1 MPILSYPAISKL
13 TEADAEILSDLF
25 PKSTRSH
32 LIALRGVLNNGR
44 ASWRTYAHGLV
55 SIDEEAMLTEVR
67 LKCSLKTAD
76 RVSLLINRGVC
87 LQAVATTPLKIPMVG
102 TERISLR

>member
-13 TEADAEILSDLF
+13 TEADAEILSELF
-25 PKSTRSH
+25 PTQTRSH

-44 ASWRTYAHGLV
+44 ASWRAYAHGLV
-55 SIDEEAMLTEVR
+55 SIEQEAMLTEVR
-67 LKCSLKTAD
+67 LKCSLKTAE

-87 LQAVATTPLKIPMVG
+87 LQAVATTPLNIPMGG